1 MYNLALKIS
10 EMYNGKFLYFCSV
23 LELITRPSETK
34 TKKRKRKVVVV
45 KKASGGASDIEMSDS
60 IQKKGAKVFVK
71 RVKKFRDPRKAPVI
85 NQDTNKF
92 PTASFFDE
100 IRKQLVFKSSGY
112 VFVLILFV
120 SFIDILRN
128 NTNH

>member
-1 MYNLALKIS
+1 MYND
-10 EMYNGKFLYFCSV
+10 KFLYFCSI

-45 KKASGGASDIEMSDS
+45 KKASGGVSDIEMSDS

-85 NQDTNKF
+85 NQNINKF

-112 VFVLILFV
+112 VFVLILFL

>member
-1 MYNLALKIS
+1 MNGGPICKYSFCKMYND
-10 EMYNGKFLYFCSV
+10 MFLYFCSI

-45 KKASGGASDIEMSDS
+45 KKASGGVSDIEMSDS

-85 NQDTNKF
+85 NQNINKF

-112 VFVLILFV
+112 VFVLIIFL
-120 SFIDILRN
+120 SL
-128 NTNH
+128 

>member
-1 MYNLALKIS
+1 MYND
-10 EMYNGKFLYFCSV
+10 MFLYFYSI

-45 KKASGGASDIEMSDS
+45 KKASGGVSDIEMSDS

-85 NQDTNKF
+85 NQNINKF

-112 VFVLILFV
+112 VFVLIIFL